1 MLPQLVPAS
10 TAIPARL
17 ELSTT
22 ICPFKSVIEVAV
34 DFLERSQGSARS
46 PCGKEESI
54 LSTRHV
60 MTAAVQKYRTM
71 SSLMVAAEQ
80 PPVELENDKE
90 QRQNLQISGS
100 MPEGNSQHQ
109 YAREDSVSLSDS
121 AKEPSNDSDYMQ
133 PRHQS
138 LDDDYSNDSRSGH
151 GRKRRREEEQMR
163 ERPDNDMTRKLRP
176 LHSEE
181 DPDGHTGNEDSA
193 NASPSAGD
201 DFQDGPPV
209 LARLVDKEQ
218 EEEERQQL
226 HRSWEMAA
234 ILDFLD
240 LFRSDLKLDRS
251 FTAHELESVLILSPG
266 GEGLLGSV
274 HTCLLKGISTR
285 SDITPANWTMY
296 LSERLK
302 QMWRTS
308 GEAWP
313 PPFAPRRGHEALEYA
328 KLPTADRVLALKAL
342 CEARLDREDL
352 RGRVE
357 DAIRP
362 SKETRMAAKT
372 TGVLPSVD
380 DFRRG
385 PLGTDSSGLEYH
397 YFELRLCSEGEGR
410 MYRDTPVDLVPKAK
424 ATKARGVRAQPP
436 LPGMWE
442 LLGSSVE
449 ELTELGQKLQ
459 RSKKKPDRLLA
470 SKIMDEIV
478 PDLIVKREEEEKRQR
493 VSQRL
498 QRQMGDV
505 LMDPEGGFGRARRE
519 RKTVDYT
526 GSSYDTMIRAAIR
539 GTSSRHEAG
548 GSSRRAAALDDAPIS
563 AAEAAMMG
571 MRRGRSAHTVEAMPA
586 DCGVAIE
593 WRRGRTAGQ
602 GSAPSNG
609 GVADANGRS
618 AAPSAAPS
626 RSPSATPGTSQ
637 AQRDADQDAHA
648 VNGHTAAV
656 SSLPQGYTPEFE
668 EEQNAQKRPRT
679 AWSNET
685 ADQYEE
691 PDDEPLP
698 TWTATSRRTRLY

>member
-1 MLPQLVPAS
+1 MKTPK
-10 TAIPARL
+10 R
-17 ELSTT
+17 
-22 ICPFKSVIEVAV
+22 
-34 DFLERSQGSARS
+34 SARR
-46 PCGKEESI
+46 PCNKKVSI

-71 SSLMVAAEQ
+71 SSLMLAAEQ
-80 PPVELENDKE
+80 RPVELENDRE
-90 QRQNLQISGS
+90 QRQHVQISGS

-109 YAREDSVSLSDS
+109 YVREDSVLLSDS

-133 PRHQS
+133 PRHLS
-138 LDDDYSNDSRSGH
+138 LDDDYSDDTTSAR

-181 DPDGHTGNEDSA
+181 EPDDHRGHNGSA
-193 NASPSAGD
+193 NASPSPGD
-201 DFQDGPPV
+201 EIQDGPPV
-209 LARLVDKEQ
+209 LARSVDKEQ
-218 EEEERQQL
+218 EDEERQEL

-240 LFRSDLKLDRS
+240 LFRLDLKLDRS

-313 PPFAPRRGHEALEYA
+313 PPFAPRRGHEAMEYA
-328 KLPTADRVLALKAL
+328 KLPTADRVLTLKAL

-362 SKETRMAAKT
+362 SKETRMAAKA

-397 YFELRLCSEGEGR
+397 YFELRLCTKGEGR
-410 MYRDTPVDLVPKAK
+410 MYRETPADLVPKAK

-505 LMDPEGGFGRARRE
+505 LRDPEGGFGRARRE

-526 GSSYDTMIRAAIR
+526 GSSYDTLIRAAIR
-539 GTSSRHEAG
+539 GTSLRNEAG
-548 GSSRRAAALDDAPIS
+548 GSSRRAAALEDAPIS

-593 WRRGRTAGQ
+593 WRRGRAAGQ
-602 GSAPSNG
+602 GSAPSDG
-609 GVADANGRS
+609 GVVDTNGRS
-618 AAPSAAPS
+618 AAPSAAPT
-626 RSPSATPGTSQ
+626 RSPSADPGASQ
-637 AQRDADQDAHA
+637 VQRDVDQG
-648 VNGHTAAV
+648 VNGHIAANR
-656 SSLPQGYTPEFE
+656 SFTSLAQGYTPEIE
-668 EEQNAQKRPRT
+668 NEQHVQKRPRP
-679 AWSNET
+679 AWSYEQ

-691 PDDEPLP
+691 DTYEEQDDEPFP
-698 TWTATSRRTRLY
+698 TWTATNRRTRLH